1 MVTLNDIKA
10 KREDILRIA
19 NSHGA
24 DNLRIFGSFATG
36 QIREGSDLDLLVN
49 MNPGTSLID
58 RIAIMQ
64 ELEDI
69 LHIKVDVVNE
79 KALNKSISRSVHEQG
94 VKLL

>member
-36 QIREGSDLDLLVN
+36 RIRENSDLDLLVK
-49 MNPGTSLID
+49 MNSGTSLID

-64 ELEDI
+64 ELEDL

-79 KALNKSISRSVHEQG
+79 KALNKSISQSVHEQG
-94 VKLL
+94 VKL